1 MPTQIISVGVVDAS
15 GNQCVRPDGV
25 AVVIQSTIEVAAKP
39 AAGPYSPGH
48 EWQMYDRTMRYPYA
62 GR

>member
-25 AVVIQSTIEVAAKP
+25 AVVIQSTIDVAAKQP
-39 AAGPYSPGH
+39 TPFNPGK